1 MFPEIEKPAQ
11 IGRVNKVNPKGV
23 SLRTQLNTDPEIV
36 FKGYESNGTIID
48 AVFSSYVLGPASISI
63 HAKLDNIIR
72 HLLILFGGWYK
83 ILRWR

>member
-23 SLRTQLNTDPEIV
+23 SLRTQLNTDPEID

-48 AVFSSYVLGPASISI
+48 AVSSSYVLGPASISI

>member
-23 SLRTQLNTDPEIV
+23 SLRTQLNTDPEID

-48 AVFSSYVLGPASISI
+48 AVSSSYVLGPASISI
-63 HAKLDNIIR
+63 HAKI
-72 HLLILFGGWYK
+72 K
-83 ILRWR
+83 ILSAIYSFFLADGIRS